1 VNDSR
6 DDVPGYRTIRVS
18 VPEGPIAE
26 LADAEAWQARGD
38 YPEILFGGPVF
49 GVAHEREQ
57 GGWELHPYLSGL
69 APQDARDNMDGHFRK
84 LAQELEL
91 SGDQPGRQE
100 CMQVAERIGWEVI
113 DEATVL
119 GTRYRVVRADM
130 FIRSGPAG
138 PERPRPSDPD
148 PGEPGR
154 ASKIPDPAAGFVIDP
169 VVTTGMSGAIV
180 KLELL
185 DAVYPKGAVPP
196 EVRDDSLRA
205 ARTHPGGVLLPP
217 AFTTAELVSDRWK
230 PAQTGTQATP
240 QQARD
245 SLAMYLRVMAPWKLN
260 LGTKQRA
267 GYAAAAD
274 QLDAEHLND
283 VEVSGRRFR
292 VVRVERLMRI
302 GPDGPEGPRPSDPD
316 PQPPVMVQAQQ
327 LRDEGVLTG
336 DDDDTPV
343 ELDDDS
349 QRLAQLFHAEEERRK
364 AAQEARPDGQA

>member
-1 VNDSR
+1 MNDSR

-364 AAQEARPDGQA
+364 AAQEARHDGQA

>member
-6 DDVPGYRTIRVS
+6 DDVPGYRTIRVG

-26 LADAEAWQARGD
+26 MADAEAWQAQSD
-38 YPEILFGGPVF
+38 YPELLFGGPVF

-57 GGWELHPYLSGL
+57 GGWELHRYLSET
-69 APQDARDNMDGHFRK
+69 APQDARDNMGAHFSR
-84 LAQELEL
+84 LAQELER
-91 SGDQPGRQE
+91 SGNQPGHEE
-100 CMQVAERIGWEVI
+100 CTRAADRIGWEVI
-113 DEATVL
+113 DEVTVL

-148 PGEPGR
+148 PGEPGPAR
-154 ASKIPDPAAGFVIDP
+154 KAPDPAAGFVIDP
-169 VVTTGMSGAIV
+169 VVTTGMSSAIA

-196 EVRDDSLRA
+196 EVRDDSVRA

-217 AFTTAELVSDRWK
+217 AFTTAELIRDRWK

-240 QQARD
+240 RQARD

-267 GYAAAAD
+267 VYAAAAD
-274 QLDAEHLND
+274 QLDAGHLNE
-283 VEVSGRRFR
+283 VEVAGRRFR

-316 PQPPVMVQAQQ
+316 PQPPVMAQAQQ
-327 LRDEGVLTG
+327 LRDEGVITDA
-336 DDDDTPV
+336 DDDAPI

-349 QRLAQLFHAEEERRK
+349 QRLAQLFHAEEARRK
-364 AAQEARPDGQA
+364 AAQEARHDGQG

>member
-18 VPEGPIAE
+18 VPDGPIAE

-38 YPEILFGGPVF
+38 YPELLFGGPVF

-57 GGWELHPYLSGL
+57 GGWELHPYLSEL
-69 APQDARDNMDGHFRK
+69 APQDARDNMGGHFRK

-91 SGDQPGRQE
+91 SGDQPGHQE
-100 CMQVAERIGWEVI
+100 CMQAAERIGWEVI

-130 FIRSGPAG
+130 FIRSGPGG

-148 PGEPGR
+148 PGESGR
-154 ASKIPDPAAGFVIDP
+154 ARKIPDPATGFVIDP

-217 AFTTAELVSDRWK
+217 AFTTAELVSGHWK

-316 PQPPVMVQAQQ
+316 PQPPVMAQAQQ

-364 AAQEARPDGQA
+364 GAQEARHDGQA